1 MRQNILIIFIDVRSL
16 TYDCIS
22 IIFIAAKPH
31 HITSHYVIFSLM
43 KSHFS
48 LLSLLHL
55 TFILFGGSFPKTV
68 LDFFSIEYVAMTPL
82 LRSHGT
88 TCSDLSLSLC
98 PSLSLSLSLSVSPPP
113 CFSIPSS
120 HSLFS
125 HSVHSLPLSVHD
137 ISCSHFSHVCCA
149 TAYYFRHAL
158 TYSAPSITFFLS
170 IPSLTHFA

>member
-98 PSLSLSLSLSVSPPP
+98 PSLSLSLSLYLCLPLPVS
-113 CFSIPSS
+113 
-120 HSLFS
+120 L
-125 HSVHSLPLSVHD
+125 SLPL
-137 ISCSHFSHVCCA
+137 
-149 TAYYFRHAL
+149 T
-158 TYSAPSITFFLS
+158 LS
-170 IPSLTHFA
+170 SLTLFTHFLCLSMTFHVVISRTYAAPLRITSDMP